1 MKISKRHLAKTF
13 SWRLIGTIDTILI
26 SWFISNSYL
35 VGVTI
40 GSSELITKLILY
52 YAHERLWFKSRFK
65 EARKRHIYK
74 TFSWRMIGTL
84 DTIILGWIF
93 TGNPTTGLKIGFT
106 EIITKMILYYGHE
119 RMWGGRHSWSASGS
133 GKCSSRC
140 IMGNWHPAG

>member
-13 SWRLIGTIDTILI
+13 SWRLIGTVDTILI
-26 SWFISNSYL
+26 SWFISDSYL

-40 GSSELITKLILY
+40 GSFELITKLILY

-119 RMWGGRHSWSASGS
+119 RMWYKINFGLDLIKSKRNQI
-133 GKCSSRC
+133 KK
-140 IMGNWHPAG
+140 

>member
-13 SWRLIGTIDTILI
+13 SWRLVGTIDTILI

-40 GSSELITKLILY
+40 GSLELITKLILY

-74 TFSWRMIGTL
+74 TFSWRLIGTF

-93 TGNPTTGLKIGFT
+93 TGNPTTGLKIGFA
-106 EIITKMILYYGHE
+106 EIITKMILYYTHE
-119 RMWGGRHSWSASGS
+119 KIWYRIDYGLDTLKRSYFNVDKNQNS
-133 GKCSSRC
+133 
-140 IMGNWHPAG
+140 N